1 MATRRYWFVASVHI
15 VMTYAVMAYTVM
27 TYVVRVQVL
36 VCHIGIGPVADSSDK
51 LWPATGV
58 ILLRVSLRI
67 DMAPCSYGLYGYDLN
82 SSAI

>member
-1 MATRRYWFVASVHI
+1 MA
-15 VMTYAVMAYTVM
+15 YAVMAYTVM
-27 TYVVRVQVL
+27 AYAVMAYIVMAYVVRVQVL
-36 VCHIGIGPVADSSDK
+36 ICHIGIGPVADSSDK

-67 DMAPCSYGLYGYDLN
+67 DMAPCSYELYGYDLH